1 MVEYFLFYFLYSLS
15 ASNDGNISGLR
26 KHFPLLNPNNSSQ
39 PSATRRLMS
48 QLGLGTG
55 SSSLSF
61 HWQAEASSEVYLT
74 LLREYLIFMVP
85 EIVPQLTDT
94 TASPP
99 ENILTT
105 LLLKSSSPIWS
116 RIDTGSRYSAFFTG
130 ILIEFWMNSYGY
142 AVDEAG
148 NPFSDPEF
156 VLPSVDFLQALQV
169 VARHYSSVYA
179 LSLSSNSSSVY
190 VDPAY
195 KTLAIEAFG
204 QVRLSF
210 YRYLRVAISVWP
222 LDGTLNL
229 LVEIWMSL
237 VSPWFHLD
245 PQLALSSH
253 LPIDDTSPNFVSAWR
268 PFIVGTFHLY
278 QTLYSQ
284 FFSFSAAALEGLL
297 LSGDCEDLNEAVCR
311 LGALSSSLVEIM
323 NPLLSVSVILKKLE
337 IDIMKSSST
346 FIRFP
351 NSEISSINEQLR
363 ILEPETFKPI
373 SLFDSQVKLVSSK
386 ILLALDTLT
395 IGIFRKFRQLTFGG
409 GITKSFSIDSFTE
422 DDFENETE
430 AREALFNF
438 ILESPKLSNEVKSL
452 AKWSLQLRQ
461 DFISIF
467 QLNADD
473 FKAAKEALRS
483 SSASKNAN
491 NPNLRHRGIKAPQP
505 HAQLKH
511 KLSAKASYSAVNDP
525 EGIIR
530 SYEIGPLVVILRS
543 LSSFL
548 TDTFK
553 TLILENIENKW
564 NVKLPKRVW
573 NLKINLRFLAAYPN
587 ILFILLCWMV
597 LRIITKIFF

>member
-26 KHFPLLNPNNSSQ
+26 KHFPLMNPANPSNPSS
-39 PSATRRLMS
+39 TRKLMS
-48 QLGLGTG
+48 QLGLTTG
-55 SSSLSF
+55 GSSLSF

-74 LLREYLIFMVP
+74 LLRDYLVFMVP
-85 EIVPQLTDT
+85 EILPQLTDT
-94 TASPP
+94 TLAPP

-130 ILIEFWMNSYGY
+130 ILVEFWMNSYGY
-142 AVDEAG
+142 AVDELG

-169 VARHYSSVYA
+169 AARHYSSVYA
-179 LSLSSNSSSVY
+179 LSLSTNSTSAY

-195 KTLAIEAFG
+195 KALATEAFG

-222 LDGTLNL
+222 VDGTLNL

-245 PQLALSSH
+245 PQLALASH
-253 LPIDDTSPNFVSAWR
+253 LPIDDTSPNFLSAWR
-268 PFIVGTFHLY
+268 PFIAGTFHLY
-278 QTLYSQ
+278 QTLYTQ
-284 FFSFSAAALEGLL
+284 FFGFSAAVLEGFL
-297 LSGDCEDLNEAVCR
+297 LSGDCEDLSEAVSR
-311 LGALSSSLVEIM
+311 LGALSSSLLEIM
-323 NPLLSVSVILKKLE
+323 NPLLSVSVTLKRIE
-337 IDIMKSSST
+337 IELAKSSSS

-363 ILEPETFKPI
+363 ILEPEKFKPH
-373 SLFDSQVKLVSSK
+373 SLFDSQVKFTTAK
-386 ILLALDTLT
+386 ILLALDNLT
-395 IGIFRKFRQLTFGG
+395 IGIFRKYRQFTFSQG
-409 GITKSFSIDSFTE
+409 SFSTDSFTD

-430 AREALFNF
+430 ARETLFNF
-438 ILESPKLSNEVKSL
+438 ILESPKLSNDVKSL

-461 DFISIF
+461 DFITIF

-473 FKAAKEALRS
+473 FKVAKESLK
-483 SSASKNAN
+483 SASLSKHS
-491 NPNLRHRGIKAPQP
+491 NPHLRRRGIKAPQP
-505 HAQLKH
+505 RAQLKH
-511 KLSAKASYSAVNDP
+511 KLSAKPSYNAVNDP
-525 EGIIR
+525 DGIIR
-530 SYEIGPLVVILRS
+530 SYEIAPLVPILRS

-548 TDTFK
+548 TDAFK
-553 TLILENIENKW
+553 ALILENIENKW
-564 NVKLPKRVW
+564 NVKLPKRIW

-587 ILFILLCWMV
+587 IFFIFLCWMV
-597 LRIITKIFF
+597 MRIISKIFF